1 MRSTLFSLVTRV
13 GMFVTACA
21 AGFVALTAGAYA
33 ADAAHIIFVSGKVEI
48 AGKPVLLNA
57 AVQEGNEITTGA
69 DGYIY
74 LKTVDEGFFILRP
87 NSRAR
92 IDSYHVDAADP
103 ANTRIKLELL
113 SGVARSISGHAVK
126 QARQNFRFN
135 TPVAAIGVRGTDFTV
150 YTDQNVSRVAVI
162 SGGVVVS
169 GFTASCSPFGIGP
182 CEGNVSRELF
192 ARQSGQLLQIAKG
205 QGEPQLIQ
213 GNGVSPDNIAP
224 PRPDEPNGKG
234 SSNASTSTKATP
246 DLSLDP
252 KKGADLAQLLVPP
265 PKETPPIVVEPTPP
279 PVTPLPPAIP
289 EPRQVIW
296 GRWQTVMDQ
305 APTTDMSKQ
314 ISTKINLIAMNSYF
328 ALSQTKGTE
337 WQVPTTGSMGFS
349 LKESEAYI
357 LDESKA
363 TNSVAKLENG
373 RMQVDFAKASF
384 STGFDLV
391 SSANERFKLQNQGS
405 VGTDGRLY
413 GGSVV
418 VGNNNMTVNGVL
430 TPENGGAAA
439 YLFQTRLDD
448 KRTASGI
455 TFWSK
460 Q

>member
-1 MRSTLFSLVTRV
+1 
-13 GMFVTACA
+13 
-21 AGFVALTAGAYA
+21 
-33 ADAAHIIFVSGKVEI
+33 
-48 AGKPVLLNA
+48 
-57 AVQEGNEITTGA
+57 
-69 DGYIY
+69 
-74 LKTVDEGFFILRP
+74 
-87 NSRAR
+87 
-92 IDSYHVDAADP
+92 
-103 ANTRIKLELL
+103 
-113 SGVARSISGHAVK
+113 
-126 QARQNFRFN
+126 
-135 TPVAAIGVRGTDFTV
+135 
-150 YTDQNVSRVAVI
+150 
-162 SGGVVVS
+162 
-169 GFTASCSPFGIGP
+169 
-182 CEGNVSRELF
+182 
-192 ARQSGQLLQIAKG
+192 
-205 QGEPQLIQ
+205 
-213 GNGVSPDNIAP
+213 
-224 PRPDEPNGKG
+224 
-234 SSNASTSTKATP
+234 
-246 DLSLDP
+246 LSLDP
-252 KKGADLAQLLVPP
+252 KKGADLAQLLVVPP
-265 PKETPPIVVEPTPP
+265 PKETPPVVVDPTP

-305 APTTDMSKQ
+305 APTTDLSKQ
-314 ISTKINLIAMNSYF
+314 LNTKINLIAMNSYF

-357 LDESKA
+357 LDETKA

-391 SSANERFKLQNQGS
+391 SSVNERFKLQNQGS

-439 YLFQTRLDD
+439 YLFQTRLDE

-455 TFWSK
+455 TFWGK